1 MPYVKIE
8 IAREGVTKEKKRALM
23 KGVTDLVSNLLNKN
37 PQLTFVVIQE
47 YDPDDWSHAGEGVP
61 VPRRGYDC

>member
-8 IAREGVTKEKKRALM
+8 LPRESATKEQKRALT

-37 PQLTFVVIQE
+37 PQLIFVAIHK
-47 YDPDDWSHAGEGVP
+47 YDPDNWSHAGEGVP
-61 VPRRGYDC
+61 IRGYDC